1 MNIVKVL
8 ITGSNGQVGSCLVKQ
23 LQSCPEIDF
32 LAVDRNEL
40 DITSEQEVI
49 KTVNDFLPTIIINA
63 AAHTAVDKAE
73 DEVEL
78 SYAINRDGPQYLA
91 QAADKVGAAILHIS
105 TDYVFAGDKQGLY
118 SESDTVN
125 PQGIYGKSK
134 LAGEEAVIN
143 ACPRHIILRTAWV
156 FGEDGNNFVKTMLRL
171 GQQRDSLGIV
181 ADQFGGP
188 TYAGDIATAL
198 IKIAETITDTKNAFD
213 SNNYGIY
220 HFSGMPHVSW
230 CELAQVIFDKAV
242 EQNVLVKSPDVNG
255 IRTEEYPTPA
265 KRPANSKLN
274 TKKIT
279 TVFNIPAS
287 DWQSTLN
294 HLSDYA

>member
-1 MNIVKVL
+1 MVKVL

-23 LQSCPEIDF
+23 LQSCPEIEF
-32 LAVDRNEL
+32 IAVDRNEL

-49 KTVNDFLPTIIINA
+49 KTVNDFMPTIIINA

-73 DEVEL
+73 NEVEL
-78 SYAINRDGPQYLA
+78 SYAINRDGPKYLA
-91 QAADKVGAAILHIS
+91 QAAEQVGAAILHIS
-105 TDYVFAGDKQGLY
+105 TDYVFAGDKEGLY

-125 PQGIYGKSK
+125 PQGVYGESK
-134 LAGEEAVIN
+134 LAGEKAVIN
-143 ACPRHIILRTAWV
+143 ACSRHIILRTAWV

-171 GQQRDSLGIV
+171 AQQKDSLGIV

-188 TYAGDIATAL
+188 TYAGDIAAAL
-198 IKIAETITDTKNAFD
+198 IKIAKAITNLKNEFD

-220 HFSGMPHVSW
+220 HFSGMPHVNW
-230 CELAQVIFDKAV
+230 YEFAQVIFDKAV
-242 EQNVLVKSPDVNG
+242 EQKILVKSPDVKG
-255 IRTEEYPTPA
+255 IKTEEYPTPA
-265 KRPANSKLN
+265 KRPTNSKLN

-279 TVFNIPAS
+279 TVFTIPAS
-287 DWQSTLN
+287 DWQSVLN

>member
-23 LQSCPEIDF
+23 LQSCPEIEF

-40 DITSEQEVI
+40 DITSEQDVI

-78 SYAINRDGPQYLA
+78 SYAINRDGPKYLA
-91 QAADKVGAAILHIS
+91 QAAEKVGAAILHIS

-118 SESDTVN
+118 SESDSVN
-125 PQGIYGKSK
+125 PQGVYGESK

-143 ACPRHIILRTAWV
+143 ACTRHIILRTAWV

-171 GQQRDSLGIV
+171 AQQRDSLGIV

-188 TYAGDIATAL
+188 TYAGDIAATL
-198 IKIAETITDTKNAFD
+198 IKIAKTITDSKNTFNID
-213 SNNYGIY
+213 DYGIY

-230 CELAQVIFDKAV
+230 CKFAQVIFDKAV
-242 EQNVLVKSPDVNG
+242 EQKILVKSPDVKG
-255 IRTEEYPTPA
+255 IKTEDYPTPA

-274 TKKIT
+274 TQKIT
-279 TVFNIPAS
+279 TVFNIPAN
-287 DWQSTLN
+287 DWQIALN

>member
-1 MNIVKVL
+1 MDIVKVL

-23 LQSCPEIDF
+23 LQSCPEIEF

-49 KTVNDFLPTIIINA
+49 KTVNDFLPNIIINA

-78 SYAINRDGPQYLA
+78 SYAINRDGPKYLA
-91 QAADKVGAAILHIS
+91 QAAEQVGAVILHIS
-105 TDYVFAGDKQGLY
+105 TDYVFAGDKKGLY

-125 PQGIYGKSK
+125 PQGVYGESK
-134 LAGEEAVIN
+134 LAGEEAVVN
-143 ACPRHIILRTAWV
+143 ACSRHIILRTAWV
-156 FGEDGNNFVKTMLRL
+156 FGENGNNFVKTMLRL
-171 GQQRDSLGIV
+171 ARQRDSLGIV

-188 TYAGDIATAL
+188 TYAGDIAAAL
-198 IKIAETITDTKNAFD
+198 IKIAKSITDSKSTFNTEH
-213 SNNYGIY
+213 YGLY
-220 HFSGMPHVSW
+220 HFSGMPYVSW
-230 CELAQVIFDKAV
+230 CEFAQVIFNKAV
-242 EQNVLVKSPDVNG
+242 EQKMLVKYLNVKG
-255 IRTEEYPTPA
+255 IKTEEYPTPA

-274 TKKIT
+274 TNKIT
-279 TVFNIPAS
+279 TVFNTPAS
-287 DWQSTLN
+287 DWQSALN